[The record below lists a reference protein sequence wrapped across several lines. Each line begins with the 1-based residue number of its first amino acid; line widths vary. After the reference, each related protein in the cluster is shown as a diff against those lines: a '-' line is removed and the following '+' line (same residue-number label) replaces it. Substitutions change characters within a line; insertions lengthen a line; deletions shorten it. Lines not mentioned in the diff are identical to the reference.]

1 MRFSKWGA
9 WPVSAMGVIV
19 AFFGCSKPDSG
30 APGAAASSTASA
42 GGSAA
47 TSPPSAMASTAA
59 AVTGMG
65 AAGAGKPPPACSL
78 ASSAEISAA
87 FGESFSPK
95 SQQTAP
101 AYPTVSVCD
110 YQPSGGKTLI
120 IRTEIIDKAG
130 WQKSVSLAKGA
141 HAVAGVGDEAY
152 FQANEIMHV
161 SEGQF
166 LAYKGTTF
174 VSINFGG
181 MGVDMGKIEASEKG
195 LMVKLL
201 TKI

>member
-1 MRFSKWGA
+1 MRIERT
-9 WPVSAMGVIV
+9 SAIVVIV
-19 AFFGCSKPDSG
+19 ALFGCTKPDSSG
-30 APGAAASSTASA
+30 PGGTASA
-42 GGSAA
+42 PAGGSGSAA
-47 TSPPSAMASTAA
+47 TSPPATASTAGA
-59 AVTGMG
+59 GTAMG
-65 AAGAGKPPPACSL
+65 APGSAAGKPPPACSL
-78 ASSAEISAA
+78 SSGAEISAA

-95 SQQTAP
+95 AQQAAP
-101 AYPTVSVCD
+101 AYPTVSVCE
-110 YQPSGGKTLI
+110 YQPNGGKTLI

-161 SEGQF
+161 AEGQF

-174 VSINFGG
+174 VSINFAG
-181 MGVDMGKIEASEKG
+181 MGVDMSKIEANEKS

-201 TKI
+201 AKI

>member
-1 MRFSKWGA
+1 MRIE
-9 WPVSAMGVIV
+9 PTSAIV
-19 AFFGCSKPDSG
+19 VVVALFGCTKPDSSG
-30 APGAAASSTASA
+30 RGGTASA
-42 GGSAA
+42 PAGGSGSAA
-47 TSPPSAMASTAA
+47 TSPPAATASTAGA
-59 AVTGMG
+59 GTATG
-65 AAGAGKPPPACSL
+65 AAPGSAAGKPPPACSL
-78 ASSAEISAA
+78 ASAAEISAA

-95 SQQTAP
+95 AQQTAP
-101 AYPTVSVCD
+101 AYPTVSVCE
-110 YQPSGGKTLI
+110 YQPNGGKTLI

-161 SEGQF
+161 AEGQF

-174 VSINFGG
+174 VSINFAG
-181 MGVDMGKIEASEKG
+181 MGVDMGKIEANEKS

-201 TKI
+201 AKI